1 MTSTSATV
9 LVEKLLDH
17 VKVSC
22 ETDDEGLIKVL
33 REGFAPAV
41 EEFVA
46 SLSSGQG
53 QVPVS
58 SKRGKSSKTEV
69 AEKVKEKKLR
79 PKNPYHFFVADKM
92 GEVKAQGVPAPERM
106 KTLGGMWKELSD
118 EGKVVYNDRAKKYN
132 DFIVEAQTK
141 PDWATRIEEIQR
153 QANALVGMR
162 EGQLD
167 TESVVEAA
175 TQVVSKPVEV
185 PETVAE
191 TEEPAK
197 PAAKAKAT
205 KPKAAKTK

>member
-1 MTSTSATV
+1 MTSASASA

-41 EEFVA
+41 EEFVG
-46 SLSSGQG
+46 SLGTSSGESVG
-53 QVPVS
+53 TG
-58 SKRGKSSKTEV
+58 KRGKASKAEKV
-69 AEKVKEKKLR
+69 EKVKEKKLR

-118 EGKVVYNDRAKKYN
+118 DGKVVYNERAKKYN

-141 PDWATRIEEIQR
+141 PDWSSRIEEIQR

-167 TESVVEAA
+167 TESVVEAVQDA
-175 TQVVSKPVEV
+175 VKAVEV
-185 PETVAE
+185 PATVVE
-191 TEEPAK
+191 EGEPAK
-197 PAAKAKAT
+197 PASKAKAS
-205 KPKAAKTK
+205 KPKATKAK